1 MVTFCSMPLHM
12 SASSSSSSD
21 EAIRH
26 PGWQQQGAVRA
37 AAGQQLQPPALY
49 VQPAHVADRADRCCH
64 ALLAAG
70 HDSDAWKLVG
80 PYMRKYGRFAIAN
93 SQLFNPEFTHFF
105 VPGVGSI
112 AYIIADM

>member
-1 MVTFCSMPLHM
+1 MVAVWIPSTANS
-12 SASSSSSSD
+12 SASSD
-21 EAIRH
+21 KAVRH
-26 PGWQQQGAVRA
+26 PASSKAQCAP
-37 AAGQQLQPPALY
+37 QPTRSCSHL
-49 VQPAHVADRADRCCH
+49 HSTCNLHTLLTLLCCCH
-64 ALLAAG
+64 ALLVAG

-80 PYMRKYGRFAIAN
+80 PYMRKYGRCAIAN